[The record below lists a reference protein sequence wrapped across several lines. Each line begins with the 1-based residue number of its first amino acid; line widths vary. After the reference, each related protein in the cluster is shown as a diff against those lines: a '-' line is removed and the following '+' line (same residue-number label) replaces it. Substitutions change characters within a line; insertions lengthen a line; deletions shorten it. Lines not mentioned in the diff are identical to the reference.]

1 MEVRLFGEL
10 EAVEAGVPVPVRGA
24 KQRALLALLALRRGQ
39 PVSADQLID
48 VLWADGQAANPANA
62 LQAQI
67 GQLRR
72 TLGAAA
78 ILTTEAGYAL
88 AVGPDQ
94 VDVLRFE
101 QLVAKGRRL
110 AADGAAAASAVLGEA
125 LGLRRGEPLAEF
137 TYTGFFDAERAHLGE
152 LTLVAIE
159 SRAAADL
166 GLGRHGELAGEL
178 EALCRE
184 HPLRERLYELLILAL
199 YRSGRQAEAL
209 RAYTEIRDRLAGEL
223 GIDPGPALRELQAR
237 ILAQDPSLAP
247 VSPAPTQKP
256 QKPRIAQVVAPLKTA
271 GNPEDSL
278 VPAPL
283 LETKLYVP
291 RSRGGL
297 PRPRLSE
304 RLDRGAAS
312 KLMLVSAP
320 AGFGKTTLLTE
331 WLAAGPAGRAGERL
345 AAWLSLDRGDNDPV
359 SFWTYVIAALR
370 TAAPGVGETALAL
383 LQAPQPP
390 AIETVLTVLLN
401 DLGAVAGDIV
411 LVLDDYHV
419 IDARDVQDEMAF
431 LLDHLPAGLHVVIA
445 SRADPAL
452 PLARLRARGELAE
465 TRAAELRFTPDEAAA
480 YLNERMGLRLTAR
493 DVAALEGRTEG
504 WIAALQLAALSM
516 QGRDDVAG
524 FIAGFAGDDRHV
536 VDYLVEEVLQRQ
548 PGHVQA
554 FLLQTCILGRLSGP
568 LCDAVTGQ
576 GGGKAMLAG
585 LDRGNLFLV
594 PLDDRRQWYRYH
606 HLFADMLQV
615 RLLDE
620 QPGQVPD
627 LHRRASAWYQ
637 HNGEPSEAIRHALA
651 ARDYG
656 RAADLA
662 ELAIP
667 AMRRTRQEA
676 TLRGWLK
683 AIPDEAVRVRPVL
696 SVAFAGA
703 LLAVGEL
710 MGVESRLRDAEQRL
724 DATIAIREG
733 PSAPSGEVVVADD
746 EEFRRLPAMVEV
758 YRAYLA
764 LARSDVLGTVRHAR
778 RALDLSPEEDHLVRA
793 SAAGFLG
800 LASWASGDLEAGHS
814 AYAEC
819 MAGLRR
825 AGYIADIFGCAI
837 ALADMWLAQGRL
849 GEAMRTYEQA
859 LQRVPEPGGPVLR
872 GTADMYVGMSE
883 VDRERDDLPAATRHL
898 LTSQELGEHAGLPQ
912 NQYRW
917 RVAMARVRE
926 AEGDLGGALDLLNE
940 AERLYTGDMFPNVR
954 PVPALKARV
963 WIAQG
968 RLGEALG
975 WAREQGVSVDDD
987 LSYLREFEHIT
998 LARVLLARY
1007 EGERAE
1013 HSLHEAARLL
1023 ERLLLAADEG
1033 GRTGRV
1039 IEILVLQALAHQR
1052 LGDIPAALAC
1062 LGRAVTLAEPEGY
1075 VRVFVDEGPPMASLL
1090 KAAAKQGTARNNYVR
1105 RLLAAV
1111 SETGHDR
1118 PVEQAL
1124 IEPLSE
1130 RELDVLRLL
1139 GTELDGP
1146 AIARELM
1153 VSLNTMRT
1161 HTKNIYAKLA
1171 VTNRRAAI
1179 RRAAELGLPPA
1190 RNR

>member
-10 EAVEAGVPVPVRGA
+10 EALDGGVPVPVRGA

-39 PVSADQLID
+39 PVSADRLID
-48 VLWADGQAANPANA
+48 LLWADGQAANPANA

-72 TLGAAA
+72 TFGPAA

-88 AVGPDQ
+88 AAGPGE
-94 VDVLRFE
+94 VNVVRFE
-101 QLVAKGRRL
+101 QLVAKGQRL
-110 AADGAAAASAVLGEA
+110 AAGGEMAPAAAVLGEA
-125 LGLRRGEPLAEF
+125 LRLRRGEPLAEF
-137 TYTGFFDAERAHLGE
+137 TYAGFFDAERVRLDE

-159 SRAAADL
+159 SRAGADL

-184 HPLRERLYELLILAL
+184 HPLRERLWELLILAL

-237 ILAQDPSLAP
+237 ILAQDPSLGPASAP
-247 VSPAPTQKP
+247 ASPAPAP
-256 QKPRIAQVVAPLKTA
+256 VAAPPKAA
-271 GNPEDSL
+271 GHRGDSP

-291 RSRGGL
+291 RSRRGL
-297 PRPRLSE
+297 VPRPRLSE
-304 RLDRGAAS
+304 RLDRGTAS

-331 WLAAGPAGRAGERL
+331 WLAAGPAGPADERL
-345 AAWLSLDRGDNDPV
+345 VAWLSLDRGDNDPV

-370 TAAPGVGETALAL
+370 TVASGVGESALAL
-383 LQAPQPP
+383 LQAPRSPP
-390 AIETVLTVLLN
+390 IETVLTALLN
-401 DLGAVAGDIV
+401 DLGATAGDIV

-419 IDARDVQDEMAF
+419 VDARDVQDGMAF
-431 LLDHLPAGLHVVIA
+431 LLDHLPPQLHVVIA
-445 SRADPAL
+445 GRADPAL
-452 PLARLRARGELAE
+452 PLARLRGRGELVE
-465 TRAAELRFTPDEAAA
+465 IRAAELRFTPDEAAA
-480 YLNERMGLRLTAR
+480 YLNEMMGLQLTAR

-504 WIAALQLAALSM
+504 WIAALQLAALSI

-524 FIAGFAGDDRHV
+524 FITGFAGDDRYV
-536 VDYLVEEVLQRQ
+536 VDYLGEEVLQRQ
-548 PGHVQA
+548 PERVQT
-554 FLLQTCILGRLSGP
+554 FLLQTSILGRLSGP

-576 GGGKAMLAG
+576 SGSKAMLEA

-594 PLDDRRQWYRYH
+594 PLDDRRRWYRYH
-606 HLFADMLQV
+606 QLFADVLHA

-637 HNGEPSEAIRHALA
+637 QNGEPSEAISHALA
-651 ARDYG
+651 AQDFD
-656 RAADLA
+656 RAADLV

-676 TLRGWLK
+676 TVRGWLEVL
-683 AIPDEAVRVRPVL
+683 PDELFRVRPVL
-696 SVAFAGA
+696 SVSFAGA
-703 LLAVGEL
+703 LLARGEL
-710 MGVESRLRDAEQRL
+710 EGVEGRLRDAERWL
-724 DATIAIREG
+724 DTTAGIRQG
-733 PSAPSGEVVVADD
+733 PQTPSAEMVVVDD
-746 EEFRRLPAMVEV
+746 EEFRRLPAQIEV
-758 YRAYLA
+758 YRAAQA
-764 LARSDVLGTVRHAR
+764 LARGDGPGTVRHAR
-778 RALDLSPEEDHLVRA
+778 RALDLSLADDHLCRA
-793 SAAGFLG
+793 SAAGLMG

-825 AGYIADIFGCAI
+825 AGYIADTFGCAI
-837 ALADMWLAQGRL
+837 ALADIRRAQGRL

-859 LQRVPEPGGPVLR
+859 LQRASQPGGAVLR

-883 VDRERDDLPAATRHL
+883 VHRERDDLPAATQQL
-898 LTSQELGEHAGLPQ
+898 LRSQELGEHAGLPQ
-912 NQYRW
+912 NRYRW
-917 RVAMARVRE
+917 RVAMARIRQ

-940 AERLYTGDMFPNVR
+940 AERLYVGDFFPNVR
-954 PVPALKARV
+954 PVPALRARV
-963 WIAQG
+963 RVARGEW
-968 RLGEALG
+968 GEALG
-975 WAREQGVSVDDD
+975 WAREQGLSVDDD

-1007 EGERAE
+1007 QDERAE
-1013 HSLHEAARLL
+1013 ASLHEATRLL
-1023 ERLLLAADEG
+1023 ERLLRAAEEG
-1033 GRTGRV
+1033 ARTGSV
-1039 IEILVLQALAHQR
+1039 LEILVLQALARQAR
-1052 LGDIPAALAC
+1052 GDIPAAVAVLQ
-1062 LGRAVTLAEPEGY
+1062 RALTPAEPEGY
-1075 VRVFVDEGPPMASLL
+1075 VRIFVDEGPPMASLL
-1090 KAAAKQGTARNNYVR
+1090 RAAAKQGIARNYVR

-1111 SETGHDR
+1111 SETEHDS
-1118 PVEQAL
+1118 PIKQVL

-1139 GTELDGP
+1139 GTDLGGP
-1146 AIARELM
+1146 EIARELV
-1153 VSLNTMRT
+1153 VSLNTVRT
-1161 HTKNIYAKLA
+1161 HTKNIYAKLG
-1171 VTNRRAAI
+1171 VTNRRAAV
-1179 RRAAELGLPPA
+1179 RRAAELGLPQT
-1190 RNR
+1190 RNRQP